1 MHRAAAKK
9 MAEIRQIMQLQGDLN
24 SLVVLFSLV

>member
-1 MHRAAAKK
+1 MHRAAAK
-9 MAEIRQIMQLQGDLN
+9 MAEIRQIMQMKRDLN